1 MINFRFHIV
10 SLIAVF
16 LALALGIVMGATVV
30 NRAIVDRLNSR
41 IDTVE
46 KNANARK
53 TESDQLRGQVGQL
66 NGYIDGT
73 KDFAV
78 AGRLDGATLA
88 TIATRG
94 VDADAV
100 KQTVALA
107 QQAGARAPG
116 ILWLE
121 GKLALPN
128 ADAVRQLGELLGK
141 TGQSAKATRDEAW
154 NALAS
159 RVATGV
165 GAAANGRDLLAALVD
180 AGFISFEPVGNQG
193 DSFSAA
199 SFSGGDVRVLLIDGS
214 NGQVNGNEALAPLSN
229 ALVANR
235 LRLVVGEV
243 FAEKDGGPKRGAT
256 LAPVRGDD
264 SLKQTVSTIDDVDLV
279 EGRVASVLA
288 LADLNRN
295 VVGQYGYG
303 TGATKSAP
311 EWPNQ

>member
-1 MINFRFHIV
+1 MINFRFHIA

-66 NGYIDGT
+66 QGYIDGT

-78 AGRLDGATLA
+78 SSRLEGSTLA

-94 VDADAV
+94 VDGDAV
-100 KQTVALA
+100 KQTVMLA

-116 ILWLE
+116 IIWLE
-121 GKLALPN
+121 GKLSLSDENAL
-128 ADAVRQLGELLGK
+128 RQLGELLGK
-141 TGQSAKATRDEAW
+141 AGQNAKATRDEAW

-159 RVATGV
+159 RMANGG
-165 GAAANGRDLLAALVD
+165 GAAANGRDLLTALAD
-180 AGFISFEPVGNQG
+180 AGYISFEPVGNQG
-193 DSFSAA
+193 DGFSAA
-199 SFSGGDVRVLLIDGS
+199 SFSTGDVRVLLIDGTT
-214 NGQVNGNEALAPLSN
+214 GQVNGNEVVAPLTN
-229 ALVANR
+229 ALVTNR
-235 LRLVVGEV
+235 LRVVAGEV
-243 FAEKDGGPKRGAT
+243 FEQQDRGPKRGAMLT
-256 LAPVRGDD
+256 PIRGSDG
-264 SLKQTVSTIDDVDLV
+264 LKQAVSTVDDLDQV
-279 EGRVASVLA
+279 EGRVATVLA

>member
-16 LALALGIVMGATVV
+16 LALALGVVMGATVV

-73 KDFAV
+73 KDYAV
-78 AGRLDGATLA
+78 AGRLDGTTLA
-88 TIATRG
+88 AIATRG

-100 KQTVALA
+100 KQTVTLA

-116 ILWLE
+116 IIWLE
-121 GKLALPN
+121 GKLALSD
-128 ADAVRQLGELLGK
+128 ADTVRQLGELLGK
-141 TGQSAKATRDEAW
+141 TGQNAKATRDEAW
-154 NALAS
+154 NAIAS
-159 RVATGV
+159 RVATGG
-165 GAAANGRDLLAALVD
+165 GAATNGRDLLAALAD

-193 DSFSAA
+193 DGFSAA
-199 SFSGGDVRVLLIDGS
+199 SFTGGDVRVLLIDGT
-214 NGQVNGNEALAPLSN
+214 NGQVNGNEVLAPLGN

-235 LRLVVGEV
+235 LRLVVGDV
-243 FAEKDGGPKRGAT
+243 FAQKDKGPKRGAM
-256 LAPVRGDD
+256 LAPIRGDD
-264 SLKQTVSTIDDVDLV
+264 ALKQAVSTVDDLDLV

-288 LADLNRN
+288 LADMNRN

-303 TGATKSAP
+303 TGASKSAP